1 MWGDIWTAEYDTE
14 PYDTEMHDPVIIDYA
29 NQPRTDVLQA
39 GKLERLWMLNHC
51 IEKPSKAAERRKL
64 RRPTVH
70 RLRNNL

>member
-39 GKLERLWMLNHC
+39 GKTENCGCLITALRN
-51 IEKPSKAAERRKL
+51 L
-64 RRPTVH
+64 RRQQ
-70 RLRNNL
+70 REGS